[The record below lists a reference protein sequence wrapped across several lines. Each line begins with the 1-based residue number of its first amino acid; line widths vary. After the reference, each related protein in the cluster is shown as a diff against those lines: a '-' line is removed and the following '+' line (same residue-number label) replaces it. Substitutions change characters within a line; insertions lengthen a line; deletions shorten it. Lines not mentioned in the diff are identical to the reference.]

1 MVLTQLS
8 DLIIFLVALSIAS
21 ERLVEIIKGLT
32 PFLREKSENET
43 AESWRVVALQLLA
56 MASGVFTAHLTM
68 PAAAEILPESWTSFP
83 GILALGLLASGGSS
97 LWNAVLGYVSS
108 VKDAARL
115 KVDTKKK

>member
-8 DLIIFLVALSIAS
+8 DLILFLVALSIAS

-32 PFLREKSENET
+32 PFLRDKAED
-43 AESWRVVALQLLA
+43 ARVESWRVVVLQLLA
-56 MASGVFTAHLTM
+56 MASGIFTAHLTM

-108 VKDAARL
+108 VKNAAKL
-115 KVDTKKK
+115 KVESNK

>member
-32 PFLREKSENET
+32 PFLREKAENAT
-43 AESWRVVALQLLA
+43 VESWRVVALQLLA
-56 MASGVFTAHLTM
+56 MASGIFTAHLTM
-68 PAAAEILPESWTSFP
+68 PAAAEILPDSWQTFP
-83 GILALGLLASGGSS
+83 GLLALGLLASGGSS

-108 VKDAARL
+108 VKDAAKL
-115 KVDTKKK
+115 KVTAKK